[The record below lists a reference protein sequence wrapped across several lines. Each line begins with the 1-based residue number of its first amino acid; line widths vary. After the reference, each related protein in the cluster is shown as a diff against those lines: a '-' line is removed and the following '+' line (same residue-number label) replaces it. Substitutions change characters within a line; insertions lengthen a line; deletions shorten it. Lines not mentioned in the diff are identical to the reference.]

1 MWKVIKENMQRATI
15 MEEGRVRERGKKREE
30 EKEGGREK
38 GREEGEREGGRK
50 GGRKE
55 RGREGGRG
63 SDSSGIL
70 NPGNGMHSEQRQ
82 SIQ

>member
-30 EKEGGREK
+30 EKEGG
-38 GREEGEREGGRK
+38 REGGRK